1 VLAFRKP
8 IQRNRVGEIL
18 ECLPGSENIEP
29 RRRDARI
36 LVDSVASLREGK
48 ADQPERRPSDGQ
60 PGVGSL
66 HSTLRR

>member
-8 IQRNRVGEIL
+8 IQRDRDGEIL
-18 ECLPGSENIEP
+18 EGLPESENVA
-29 RRRDARI
+29 RRKRDARN
-36 LVDSVASLREGK
+36 LGGPVASFREGK

-60 PGVGSL
+60 AGVRSL